1 METLTKGFG
10 RLQASLVFPKDPQI
24 VGGGGQGRFSL
35 QALLL
40 LPGASLQGLHSAQD
54 EAEA

>member
-10 RLQASLVFPKDPQI
+10 RLQAGLVFPKDLQI
-24 VGGGGQGRFSL
+24 VGGGGHGSFSL

-40 LPGASLQGLHSAQD
+40 LPGASM
-54 EAEA
+54 

>member
-24 VGGGGQGRFSL
+24 VGGGGHGRFSL